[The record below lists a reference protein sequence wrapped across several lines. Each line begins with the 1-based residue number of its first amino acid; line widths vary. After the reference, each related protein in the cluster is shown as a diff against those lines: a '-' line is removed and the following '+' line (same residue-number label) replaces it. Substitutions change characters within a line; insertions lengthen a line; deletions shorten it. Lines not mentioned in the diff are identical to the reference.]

1 MMLFL
6 MLIFSAKA
14 QAAQTGKVIVPSAK
28 IYVYPQST
36 SRVVANLKQD
46 QSVTI
51 SNVPTEGFFKIRAPN
66 GEMGWIS
73 GNDVLAGNGASPA
86 IPSASNTQINRRKA
100 LPHRPI
106 REDAKSDHEG
116 FRALIGYGIA
126 SLSYGGLTSSYS
138 QVSLPSAKLLGF
150 ELQFKITNEVYWA
163 LRLETLSATTGDTTL
178 NSTTTQNVTIKEIPV
193 EVGVMWSPISSRK
206 LRLGFGGYLGA
217 VPSASATITQTSGG
231 QVNSVQYSTT
241 EICAAVA
248 AQGVVGLG
256 DAFGVFV
263 DLAYRYDQ
271 SGTTPDT
278 NAIGIVPGF
287 KLNYSGITAR
297 AGLEIRL

>member
-6 MLIFSAKA
+6 MLILSVKA
-14 QAAQTGKVIVPSAK
+14 QAAQTGKVIVSSAK

-36 SRVVANLKQD
+36 SSVLANLKQGEA
-46 QSVTI
+46 VTI

-66 GEMGWIS
+66 GEIGWIS
-73 GNDVLAGNGASPA
+73 GNDILAGSGAAPA
-86 IPSASNTQINRRKA
+86 IPSANNSQPNRRKA

-106 REDAKSDHEG
+106 REGTKSEQEG

-126 SLSYGGLTSSYS
+126 SPSYGGLTSSYS

-150 ELQFKITNEVYWA
+150 ELQFKITKEVYWA
-163 LRLETLSATTGDTTL
+163 LRLETISATSGDTTF

-206 LRLGFGGYLGA
+206 LRLGLGGYLGA

-231 QVNSVQYSTT
+231 HVSSVQYSTT
-241 EICAAVA
+241 EICAVLA

-256 DAFGVFV
+256 DAFGIFL

-271 SGTTPDT
+271 TGTTPAT
-278 NAIGIVPGF
+278 NAIAIVPGF
-287 KLNYSGITAR
+287 KINYSGIIAR
-297 AGLEIRL
+297 AGLELRL